1 MALIRFRVPK
11 HKQFEYQPRY
21 WDAEKEA
28 LQERIRKKQEAR
40 DAGLEGMR
48 ERVKMGFRRSSFLQD
63 QSYRKR
69 AAFRSNMTLLAVVV
83 ALLGLTYLFLNK
95 YLPVFIRLVEAR
107 QDL

>member
-1 MALIRFRVPK
+1 
-11 HKQFEYQPRY
+11 
-21 WDAEKEA
+21 
-28 LQERIRKKQEAR
+28 
-40 DAGLEGMR
+40 LEGMR